1 MTLAIK
7 MSTLITISNFHTQQ
21 TLKWNIYQKPIT
33 SCGEKKDT
41 LIAILGRNC
50 FIHLSDSDLVI
61 SGYFLHWHVEFDLPM
76 YSFQGSL
83 SSEW

>member
-1 MTLAIK
+1 MKYLSKARHI
-7 MSTLITISNFHTQQ
+7 L
-21 TLKWNIYQKPIT
+21 W
-33 SCGEKKDT
+33 EKKDT